1 MTNNDLRA
9 SKSRAWAF
17 AIATLSVLLVVN
29 FLHEILSRF
38 AAYRNL
44 YKNHAFYVPEGIDK
58 IGGIVLCAL
67 AVWVLKRV
75 ALKGVVNELGLADSP
90 VPALLFALAASA
102 PMLIGFALT
111 RSLTPHMAP
120 LTIFFLTVL
129 SPAAEEIEFRDLGVR
144 VLQRGT
150 GWPFWILVWPQAL
163 LFGLGHIEQG
173 QSFLERIELMLLTGL
188 GAVVFAWLV
197 YRWQSLWFPFA
208 LHICMNLWWELFS
221 VARSALGGW
230 LPFVLQLA
238 SIMLAIL
245 ITIYWTRRKI
255 RLRGVDAMSPTPG

>member
-9 SKSRAWAF
+9 SRSRAWAF

-38 AAYRNL
+38 AAYRTL

-58 IGGIVLCAL
+58 IGGIILCAL
-67 AVWVLKRV
+67 AVQVLRRV
-75 ALKGVVNELGLADSP
+75 PLKDVVDEMGLANSP
-90 VPALLFALAASA
+90 LPALFFAVAASA

-111 RSLTPHMAP
+111 RSLTAHMEP
-120 LTIFFLTVL
+120 LTILFLTVL
-129 SPAAEEIEFRDLGVR
+129 SPVAEEIKCRGLGVR

-173 QSFLERIELMLLTGL
+173 QSYLEMTELMLLTGL

-197 YRWQSLWFPFA
+197 YRWQSLWFPVAF
-208 LHICMNLWWELFS
+208 HICVNLWWELFS

-230 LPFVLQLA
+230 FPFALQLA
-238 SIMLAIL
+238 SIALAIL
-245 ITIYWTRRKI
+245 ITLYWTKGKP
-255 RLRGVDAMSPTPG
+255 RLE